1 MISKSNAF
9 PLRALTAGIGAVL
22 ALGVLT
28 PAHAEIAGNLY
39 VVSKY
44 VLRGIT
50 SNAENDGAA
59 VQGGVDYSHASG
71 LYAGYW
77 GSNLDYGNSTSATG
91 FENDIYGGYKFS
103 AGKAAI
109 NLGAIY
115 YLYTEV
121 DDSNAAELV
130 ASVGF
135 GPVTFGLKY
144 LTDDV
149 VWGNKGDT
157 YWTVDYST
165 ALPKDYNFA
174 TTLGYYTYD
183 DSDPGKPGTIATG
196 TTTNDSGFR
205 HLNLTLSHPLGK
217 TVDATGKAGAASHVA
232 ITYVVGGEDRAGVK
246 QKDAV
251 VLSLGTTF

>member
-9 PLRALTAGIGAVL
+9 QLRALAAGIGAALVL
-22 ALGVLT
+22 GALT
-28 PAHAEIAGNLY
+28 PAHADVTGNLN

-50 SNAENDGAA
+50 SNAENDGTA
-59 VQGGVDYSHASG
+59 VQGGFDYSHASG

-77 GSNLDYGNSTSATG
+77 GSNLDYGTTTSATG

-103 AGKAAI
+103 AGKAAF

-121 DDSNAAELV
+121 DDSNAAEVV

-174 TTLGYYTYD
+174 ATLGYYTYD
-183 DSDPGKPGTIATG
+183 DSDPGKPGTIAAG

-217 TVDATGKAGAASHVA
+217 SGAIMGV
-232 ITYVVGGEDRAGVK
+232 TYVVGGEDRAGVK
-246 QKDAV
+246 QKDAM